1 MRELLS
7 IFQDVED
14 PRKGNAKRHDLHEML
29 VIALL
34 SMLAGGR
41 TCVDMEDYGNVA
53 EPWLRTF
60 LTLEN
65 GIPSHDTFSR
75 LFANLVPAGLQKA
88 LLRLTQDW
96 ADRLGDVVAVDGKAL
111 RRSFED
117 ASERSPTH
125 LLQAFAAESKLTLA
139 QVEVDGKSNEIPAL
153 PELLELLDV
162 KGRTVTAD
170 AMHAQRGTA
179 AAIVAKGGDY
189 ALALKGNQGTL
200 HEDVAEYLD
209 NPPESA
215 ELLSHQQV
223 GKGHGRVER
232 RTATVCHDVDWLQ
245 ERHDRPGLSA
255 IGKVVAERH
264 LADGSEHRHPPP
276 PAQRQALGRALRSR
290 RPLPLGDRERSA
302 LGARRD
308 DGRRPGAQPQGQL
321 RRLSGS
327 RPPAR
332 SEHRP
337 DASRQAFRPPQVHP
351 RPAPRRLPALLAR
364 IRRTPPSN
372 ANSAASPR

>member
-34 SMLAGGR
+34 SMLTGGR

-53 EPWLRTF
+53 EPWLRKF

-88 LLRLTQDW
+88 LLCLTQDW
-96 ADRLGDVVAVDGKAL
+96 ADRFGDVVAVDGKAL

-179 AAIVAKGGDY
+179 AAIVARGGDY

-209 NPPESA
+209 TPPESA

-223 GKGHGRVER
+223 GKGHGRVEK
-232 RTATVCHDVDWLQ
+232 RTATVCHDVGWLQ
-245 ERHDRPGLSA
+245 ERHDWPGLSA
-255 IGKVVAERH
+255 IGKVVAERQV
-264 LADGSEHRHPPP
+264 ADGAASIDARYYLLSAEFSAER
-276 PAQRQALGRALRSR
+276 LGRIVRSHWAIENS
-290 RPLPLGDRERSA
+290 LHWVLDVSMDEDQ
-302 LGARRD
+302 ARNRK
-308 DGRRPGAQPQGQL
+308 G
-321 RRLSGS
+321 
-327 RPPAR
+327 
-332 SEHRP
+332 
-337 DASRQAFRPPQVHP
+337 
-351 RPAPRRLPALLAR
+351 
-364 IRRTPPSN
+364 
-372 ANSAASPR
+372 NSAACLAVVRRLALNIARMHPDKRSVRRKFIHAQRCDDFLLDMIRCIRRRE